1 MAFEKDLGYDGSQP
15 SDQNYTLSA
24 YDIITRTLSLLKS
37 KFGHYIVIVGIVG
50 AASIIFSAFMYFAM
64 LGTIGVFASD
74 PINYLISALLLE
86 TPTDM
91 VVVGVSLGFGIFAF
105 ILAAIIGGAATKF
118 TLDEYGGIKGDI
130 GDSFSRSFSRLL
142 PIVIYQLLTAAMI
155 AVVIA
160 PFMFMSLQ
168 MVDMI
173 DITDPYSFT
182 LPPGFIE
189 TLMQAA
195 LIFLVGGIILLYVSV
210 RLAPTLAVILDTD
223 LSVIDSL
230 KKSWELT
237 SGNFMHIFGATI
249 LIAVVN
255 FIIVFILGI
264 ITGMTLLPSELLLV
278 VDSVIITALFG
289 ALTYIFGVVLY
300 KDLASRKGESTLP
313 GFVS

>member
-15 SDQNYTLSA
+15 IDQEYTLSA

-37 KFGHYIVIVGIVG
+37 KFVQYIVIVGIVG
-50 AASIIFSAFMYFAM
+50 AACIIFSAVIYFAIF
-64 LGTIGVFASD
+64 GIIGVFASD

-105 ILAAIIGGAATKF
+105 ILTAITGGAAIKF

-130 GDSFSRSFSRLL
+130 GNSFSHSFSRLL
-142 PIVIYQLLTAAMI
+142 PLIIYQLFTAAMI
-155 AVVIA
+155 AVVIT
-160 PFMFMSLQ
+160 PFTFLSLQ

-173 DITDPYSFT
+173 DITDPLNFT
-182 LPPGFIE
+182 FPPGFLE
-189 TLMQAA
+189 AMMQAM
-195 LIFLVGGIILLYVSV
+195 LIFLVGGIILFYISI
-210 RLAPTLAVILDTD
+210 RLAPTLAVIMDTD

-237 SGNFMHIFGATI
+237 SGNFMHIFGAMI

-255 FIIVFILGI
+255 FIIAFILGM
-264 ITGMTLLPSELLLV
+264 ITGITFLSSELLLV
-278 VDSVIITALFG
+278 VDSTIIIALFG

-300 KDLASRKGESTLP
+300 KDLASRKGASTLP